1 MKYKLINKTTNE
13 THVCDK
19 VIIDGFD
26 YYVKED
32 LVKEDEFFLM
42 GNQIIQ
48 NSSLLTDEW
57 CKSKQP
63 KVIACNYLS
72 TDIPKVIDELEIYEY
87 SNSLSKLLYDEERHR
102 DSSIKDLFIVACQS
116 GFNLSKESNP
126 FSEYDMLKFAVF
138 VGNYYADIH
147 NKVVSTKELLEIWKS
162 SHQIKTLYY
171 E

>member
-42 GNQIIQ
+42 GNEIIQ

-63 KVIACNYLS
+63 KVIASNDLS
-72 TDIPKVIDELEIYEY
+72 TNIPKVVT
-87 SNSLSKLLYDEERHR
+87 EE
-102 DSSIKDLFIVACQS
+102 
-116 GFNLSKESNP
+116 P
-126 FSEYDMLKFAVF
+126 Y
-138 VGNYYADIH
+138 
-147 NKVVSTKELLEIWKS
+147 ELLIPFPNELKMRDGREILNWQNGWVDGYLVGYTKS
-162 SHQIKTLYY
+162 QESHSYSDDDIINLIEWMQCLFSLCRLQ
-171 E
+171 EV

>member
-42 GNQIIQ
+42 GNEIIQ

-72 TDIPKVIDELEIYEY
+72 TDIPKVVTEEPYEILIPFPNELKMRDGREILNWQNGWVDGHLDGYTKSQETH
-87 SNSLSKLLYDEERHR
+87 S
-102 DSSIKDLFIVACQS
+102 FT
-116 GFNLSKESNP
+116 
-126 FSEYDMLKFAVF
+126 EYDMLKFAVF

-162 SHQIKTLYY
+162 THQIKTLYY